1 MGKHIWLDVGCAHKS
16 KGEKN
21 FSFSKST
28 IFKNLLGGANAK
40 QQNLIVL
47 WGNTCLQ
54 TCNMQNTS
62 NFFLVDK
69 TTMIDMVVLG
79 DLV

>member
-1 MGKHIWLDVGCAHKS
+1 MVKRIWLDVGCAHKS
-16 KGEKN
+16 KGEKSIW
-21 FSFSKST
+21 FPKST
-28 IFKNLLGGANAK
+28 TFRNMLGGANAK
-40 QQNLIVL
+40 QQFLIGL

-54 TCNMQNTS
+54 TCNMQNMN

-69 TTMIDMVVLG
+69 TTMINMVVLG